1 MKIKNNKYLV
11 YGLALVFVPAIL
23 YFISFR
29 EASGIIEEPLSTKAA
44 THEAKADNPNK
55 FIELHNDLR
64 TRASESSSGYAS
76 GYKLKELRNALQ
88 ASSTARLSEIYVF
101 TERGPGN
108 VPGRTRGLIVDPDDA
123 AHETWFAGGVGGGI
137 WKTNDAGKTWINK
150 TPDVPNLAISW
161 LVMSESN
168 HSILYAGTG
177 EGYEGALGIKG
188 SGIYKSIDKGESW
201 SLLSS
206 TTLNDDFHM
215 VNRIIV
221 DPDNPDILLAAT
233 SNVVNS
239 ESDFDSGIFKSIDG
253 GNSWTRKCFG
263 ADWVQQIVATPND
276 FNILYAAIHSK
287 GVYKSIDAGETW
299 SNSSEG
305 LFPDGRI
312 EMAVSAVNTSRL
324 YASVVGSLSG
334 GEADLY
340 VSDNAG
346 ATWQVVTEEVTGVD
360 ADFLG
365 GQGGYDNTI
374 IAHPYNEDM
383 VYVGGVNL
391 WKFTMKPG
399 TVVEEKQ
406 FLGAEE
412 QNTSS
417 FLDLVRFS
425 APYYDGRIDPGN
437 ETVED
442 FVSVEIRFGSDG
454 MGGYLKQMA
463 HRFTIPVGEGSGVP
477 ASDYTYQD
485 YVEVPFQVWDI
496 KNNRQLMV
504 SFRDQQED
512 GIFNLI
518 LRNTNNK
525 DAINNSRE
533 YIFMN
538 NIDYDAAL
546 PDPGIA
552 VKGGHEFKKLYFI
565 WPVLAEGGTWDEEN
579 LPDSKFIIFYDII
592 EKRLKETTSVTDAYT
607 EFGGN
612 NSFSQV
618 MGSTN
623 QIGVHPDH
631 HNIVPIIWPEEGQM
645 FQLLV
650 AGDGGIYV
658 SLLSETPGE
667 ADNSF
672 NIAGLTY
679 NTSQFYAAD
688 KAPNI
693 SQYVGGMQDNGSW
706 MNFGGDEGS
715 ATSSYR
721 RAGFGDGFGCAWNH
735 ADPLQIITTS
745 QYGKIN
751 KSTNGGGSF
760 NQIGIEIDDIGNG
773 KAPFVS
779 EIENL
784 HSDPNVVF
792 ATGISGVWRSTNFG
806 DNWQLAAIS
815 NQWSLGLSIKARI
828 SHANSHIIWA
838 GNAMRETPS
847 KASLH
852 VSTDEGIS
860 FSLVNNYTDR
870 ELGSLSGLATHP
882 QLDSTAFA
890 LFSFAKGP
898 KILRTDNLGE
908 SWYDISGFGAGTS
921 SINGFPDVAVND
933 LLVMPYDSTI
943 IWAGTEIG
951 IFESSDAGGTWHILN
966 GNMPATSIW
975 DMKIVDKQVVIG
987 TYGRGIWSTTI
998 DELAGQ
1004 VYLPEIISSQPSLA
1018 GELFIN
1024 VNMQSAFDSTHI
1036 YIDDALISKHLQPSE
1051 TGISSFATNYFASN
1065 TGQVYL
1071 RSFYNGVPYVSHTFN
1086 FESFDY
1092 GTAIDSYEN
1101 DFTSFSNDFTG
1112 HGFSEMSYSN
1122 FNGRAIHSDHNYL
1135 KNAYY
1140 QYVLKFPIR
1149 VRSSDALINFIEVA
1163 IIEPGIEGSTP
1174 GTADFNDYV
1183 VVQGSLDGITWVN
1196 LLDEYDASEASDW
1209 ESVYNL
1215 NDPGSKDLFKFR
1227 AINLLETFEAND
1239 AILIRFLLVANSVNE
1254 GWGWAIDNLK
1264 IQSDNVVTGIDAGLD
1279 AVIFSVYPNPVTK
1292 SFITIVQNNRNE
1304 QAMVSLFSLNGQLIL
1319 NQPLSKTGKT
1329 QIELPVVLK
1338 DGIYAFIITT
1348 GTKSET
1354 HKVIIQRNL

>member
-1 MKIKNNKYLV
+1 MKINNNKYLV
-11 YGLALVFVPAIL
+11 YGLALVFVPAML

-29 EASGIIEEPLSTKAA
+29 QASGIIEEPSSTKA
-44 THEAKADNPNK
+44 TTDEAKADNPNK

-64 TRASESSSGYAS
+64 TRASESGTGYAS
-76 GYKLKELRNALQ
+76 GYKLRELRNARQ
-88 ASSTARLSEIYVF
+88 AGASTRLSESYVF

-123 AHETWFAGGVGGGI
+123 THKTWFAGGVGGGI
-137 WKTNDAGKTWINK
+137 WKTSDAGLTWINK

-168 HSILYAGTG
+168 HNIIYAGTG

-188 SGIYKSIDKGESW
+188 SGIYKSSNRGESW
-201 SLLSS
+201 SLLPS
-206 TTLNDDFHM
+206 TILNDDFHM
-215 VNRIIV
+215 VNRIVV

-233 SNVVNS
+233 SNVVNDRT
-239 ESDFDSGIFKSIDG
+239 DFDSGIFKSIDG
-253 GNSWTRKCFG
+253 GNSWTRKFFG
-263 ADWVQQIVATPND
+263 SEWVQQIVVTPND
-276 FNILYAAIHSK
+276 FNILYATVYSK
-287 GVYKSIDAGETW
+287 GVYKSTDAGETW
-299 SNSSEG
+299 SDSSEG

-312 EMAVSAVNTSRL
+312 EMAVSGVNTSRL

-334 GEADLY
+334 SKSDLY
-340 VSDNAG
+340 ISDNAG
-346 ATWQVVTEEVTGVD
+346 ATWQLVTEDITGVD

-412 QNTSS
+412 LNTSS
-417 FLDLVRFS
+417 FLDLVNFT
-425 APYYDGRIDPGN
+425 APYYDGRIDPGD

-442 FVSVEIRFGSDG
+442 FVSVEIRFGPDG

-477 ASDYTYQD
+477 ASDYYYQD

-518 LRNTNNK
+518 LRNTDNA

-533 YIFMN
+533 YIFMSS
-538 NIDYDAAL
+538 IDYNADG
-546 PDPGIA
+546 PDPGIR
-552 VKGGHEFKKLYFI
+552 VNGGHEFRQLYFI
-565 WPVLAEGGTWDEEN
+565 WPVLAEGGTWDEAN
-579 LPDSKFIIFYDII
+579 LPASKFIIFYDII
-592 EKRLKETTSVTDAYT
+592 EKRLKETTSIADAYS

-631 HNIVPIIWPEEGQM
+631 HNIVPIIWPEEGQK

-688 KAPNI
+688 KAPNV

-706 MNFGGDEGS
+706 MNSGEEEGS
-715 ATSSYR
+715 ATSTYK

-745 QYGKIN
+745 QYGKIF
-751 KSTNGGGSF
+751 KSTNGGTSF
-760 NQIGIEIDDIGNG
+760 SQTGLEIDDIGNG

-792 ATGISGVWRSTNFG
+792 ATGTSGVWRSTNFG

-847 KASLH
+847 KVSLH
-852 VSTDEGIS
+852 VSTDEGVN
-860 FSLVNNYTDR
+860 FSSVKNYTER

-882 QLDSTAFA
+882 QLDSTAFT

-908 SWYDISGFGAGTS
+908 SWYDISGFGTGTS
-921 SINGFPDVAVND
+921 SINGFPDVAVYD
-933 LLVMPYDSTI
+933 LLVMPYDTTI

-951 IFESSDAGGTWHILN
+951 IFESTDAGGTWHILN

-975 DMKIVDKQVVIG
+975 DMKIVDKQVVLG
-987 TYGRGIWSTTI
+987 TYGRGIWSVTI

-1004 VYLPEIISSQPSLA
+1004 VYLPVIISSLTSLA
-1018 GELFIN
+1018 GELLIN
-1024 VNMQSAFDSTHI
+1024 VTMKSAFDSTYI
-1036 YIDDALISKHLQPSE
+1036 YIDGTLINKLLQPA
-1051 TGISSFATNYFASN
+1051 TPGIISLETNYFASN

-1071 RSFYNGVPYVSHTFN
+1071 RSFYRGVPYVSHRFN
-1086 FESFDY
+1086 FELLDY
-1092 GTAIDSYEN
+1092 NAAVDSYEN
-1101 DFTSFSNDFTG
+1101 DFTSIGNDFYG
-1112 HGFSEMSYSN
+1112 NGFTERAYSN

-1140 QYVLKFPIR
+1140 QYILKSPIR
-1149 VRSSDALINFIEVA
+1149 VSSSDALINFLEVV
-1163 IIEPGIEGSTP
+1163 IIEPGMEGSIP
-1174 GTADFNDYV
+1174 GTTDFNDYV
-1183 VVQGSLDGITWVN
+1183 VVQGSLDGITWLN
-1196 LLDEYDASEASDW
+1196 LLDEYDASETSDW
-1209 ESVYNL
+1209 ESVYII

-1227 AINLLETFEAND
+1227 SINLLDTFEAND
-1239 AILIRFLLVANSVNE
+1239 EILIRFLLVANSVNE
-1254 GWGWAIDNLK
+1254 GWGWAIDNLR
-1264 IQSDNVVTGIDAGLD
+1264 IQTDNVITGIDSEILSAR
-1279 AVIFSVYPNPVTK
+1279 FSVYPNPVAK
-1292 SFITIVQNNRNE
+1292 NSVTIIQKNSNE
-1304 QAMVSLFSLNGQLIL
+1304 QGMVSLFNINGQLVL
-1319 NQPLSKTGKT
+1319 TQPLSMSDKT
-1329 QIELPVVLK
+1329 QIELPEVLK
-1338 DGIYAFIITT
+1338 NGIYSFIITW